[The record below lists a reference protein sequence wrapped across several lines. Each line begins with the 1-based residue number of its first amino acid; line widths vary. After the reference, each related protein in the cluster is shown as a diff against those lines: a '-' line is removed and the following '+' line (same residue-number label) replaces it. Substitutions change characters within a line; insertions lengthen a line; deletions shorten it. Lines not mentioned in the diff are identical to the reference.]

1 MTNLQFVPNAVNA
14 GECVSSG
21 WEMLKRNY
29 GMYLGIALITLIL
42 TGCIPCLNIFLIGP
56 IMGGVFYVV
65 LRDMRG
71 EPVEFGMMFKG
82 FEKFV
87 PLMVIG
93 LIQSIPGV
101 IAQIVQYVIRFAEIG
116 LNTGRGRDLDFFQSS
131 GSAIGAGVAMIA
143 IIFALGFMAFGII
156 WWLCFFCAVP
166 LAMEYDLS
174 PIDAIKLSARAGMSN
189 VGGLIVLLLFQIL
202 IVLLGV
208 VMICLGV
215 FFFSMPL
222 VYIANAF
229 AYRQIFPYL
238 DEQYRNMAPTPP
250 AYGAGYGQGQW
261 PQS

>member
-1 MTNLQFVPNAVNA
+1 MTNIQFIPSAVNA

-21 WEMLKRNY
+21 WELLKRNY

-65 LRDMRG
+65 LKDMRG
-71 EPVEFGMMFKG
+71 EQVEFGMMFKG

-93 LIQSIPGV
+93 LIQAIPGV
-101 IAQIVQYVIRFAEIG
+101 IAQVVQYAVRFAQIG
-116 LNTGRGRDLDFFQSS
+116 LNTGRDGGLDFFQSS
-131 GSAIGAGVAMIA
+131 GSALGAGFAIIA
-143 IIFALGFMAFGII
+143 IILGLGFIVFGII
-156 WWLCFFCAVP
+156 WWLCLFCAIP
-166 LAMEYDLS
+166 LAMEHDLG
-174 PIDAIKLSARAGMSN
+174 PIDAIRLSARAGMSN

-202 IVLLGV
+202 IVLLGI
-208 VMICLGV
+208 VMLCLGV
-215 FFFSMPL
+215 FFFSIPL

-250 AYGAGYGQGQW
+250 AYGGGYAQG
-261 PQS
+261 